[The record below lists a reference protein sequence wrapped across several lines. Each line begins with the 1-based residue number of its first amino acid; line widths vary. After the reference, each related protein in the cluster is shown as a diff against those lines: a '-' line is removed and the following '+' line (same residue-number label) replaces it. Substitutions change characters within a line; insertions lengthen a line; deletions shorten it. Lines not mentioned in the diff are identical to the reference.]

1 MKRNLLTASILA
13 GAIISLSCGCN
24 ASDTASKNPSQFAG
38 NWYGTINAGG
48 QQIDMAINIDEAGKS
63 ILLDIPQQNAKD
75 IPLTIDYMSADS
87 LALSLAAAGLSYR
100 GRLTSDSTING
111 TYEQQGMKFKLD
123 FVRGELGDKS
133 ERISPQEPQ
142 PPFNYEVREVFFE
155 NQAAKVILAGTLIYP
170 EGFKRGQKVPVVLMV
185 TGGGELDR
193 GKTKPFRVITDYLAR
208 NGIASLHYDKRGCGL
223 STGDFASA
231 TISDFADDAACGLDF
246 LKSVGDF
253 SQTGVIGHSEGGSV
267 AYILGAS
274 GLTDFLVTMAGPATR
289 MDTILSYQINAMMQ
303 ASGASSNPAISVV
316 EARLMLLQQDDSPY
330 NRDII
335 DFNPA
340 VYVRKVTCPVFALLC
355 DKDLNVD
362 PKMTLESLRKNLHQN
377 PGNQVKVYENLNHIF
392 QHCNPDNP
400 LETAS
405 PDELI
410 APDVPVDIAKWIGGL
425 CNK

>member
-1 MKRNLLTASILA
+1 MRHNLLTTSILA
-13 GAIISLSCGCN
+13 GAIIFSACGCN
-24 ASDTASKNPSQFAG
+24 ASGTASKNPSQFAG

-87 LALSLAAAGLSYR
+87 LAFSLAEAGLSYR
-100 GRLTSDSTING
+100 GRLTLDSTING
-111 TYEQQGMKFKLD
+111 TFEQQGMKFKLD
-123 FVRGELGDKS
+123 FAKGELGDKP
-133 ERISPQEPQ
+133 ERVSPQEPQ
-142 PPFNYEVREVFFE
+142 PPFNYEMREVFFE
-155 NQAAKVILAGTLIYP
+155 NKAAKVVLAGTLIYP
-170 EGFKRGQKVPVVLMV
+170 EGFKKGQKVPVVLMV
-185 TGGGELDR
+185 TGGGDLDR

-231 TISDFADDAACGLDF
+231 TISDFAEDAACGLDF
-246 LKSVGDF
+246 LKALGDF

-267 AYILGAS
+267 AYILGS
-274 GLTDFLVTMAGPATR
+274 RGLTDFLVTMAGPATR

-303 ASGASSNPAISVV
+303 ASGVSSNPAISVV

-330 NRDII
+330 NRHII

-340 VYVRKVTCPVFALLC
+340 ADVRKVACPVFALLC

-362 PKMTLESLRKNLHQN
+362 PKMTLESLNKNLRQN
-377 PGNQVKVYENLNHIF
+377 PQNQVKIYENLNHIF

-400 LETAS
+400 LETTDG
-405 PDELI
+405 DELI
-410 APDVPVDIAKWIGGL
+410 SPDVPVDIANWIGGL
-425 CNK
+425 CDE

>member
-1 MKRNLLTASILA
+1 
-13 GAIISLSCGCN
+13 
-24 ASDTASKNPSQFAG
+24 
-38 NWYGTINAGG
+38 
-48 QQIDMAINIDEAGKS
+48 
-63 ILLDIPQQNAKD
+63 
-75 IPLTIDYMSADS
+75 
-87 LALSLAAAGLSYR
+87 
-100 GRLTSDSTING
+100 
-111 TYEQQGMKFKLD
+111 
-123 FVRGELGDKS
+123 
-133 ERISPQEPQ
+133 
-142 PPFNYEVREVFFE
+142 
-155 NQAAKVILAGTLIYP
+155 
-170 EGFKRGQKVPVVLMV
+170 MV

-193 GKTKPFRVITDYLAR
+193 GKTKPFRVVTDYLAR

-267 AYILGAS
+267 AYILGAR

-377 PGNQVKVYENLNHIF
+377 PENQVKVYENLNHIF
-392 QHCNPDNP
+392 QHCNPDNL
-400 LETAS
+400 LETSS

-425 CNK
+425 CDE

>member
-13 GAIISLSCGCN
+13 GAIISLSYGCN

-48 QQIDMAINIDEAGKS
+48 QQIDMAINIDETGKS

-155 NQAAKVILAGTLIYP
+155 NKAAKVVLAGTLIYP
-170 EGFKRGQKVPVVLMV
+170 EGFKKGQKVPVVLMV
-185 TGGGELDR
+185 TGGGDLDR

-246 LKSVGDF
+246 LKALGDF

-267 AYILGAS
+267 AYILGS
-274 GLTDFLVTMAGPATR
+274 RGLTDFLVTMAGPAMR
-289 MDTILSYQINAMMQ
+289 MDAILSYQINAMMQ
-303 ASGASSNPAISVV
+303 ASGASSNPAISVA
-316 EARLMLLQQDDSPY
+316 EARLILLQQDDSPY

-335 DFNPA
+335 DFNPT
-340 VYVRKVTCPVFALLC
+340 VYVQKVACPVFALIC

-362 PKMTLESLRKNLHQN
+362 PKMTLESLNKNLQQN
-377 PGNQVKVYENLNHIF
+377 PRNQVKVYENLNHIF
-392 QHCNPDNP
+392 QHCNPDKP
-400 LETAS
+400 LETIDG
-405 PDELI
+405 DELI
-410 APDVPVDIAKWIGGL
+410 SPDVPVDIAKWINEL

>member
-24 ASDTASKNPSQFAG
+24 ANDTASKNPSQFAG

-48 QQIDMAINIDEAGKS
+48 QQIDMAINIDETGKS

-111 TYEQQGMKFKLD
+111 TYEQQGLKFKLD
-123 FVRGELGDKS
+123 FVRGILGEKT

-155 NQAAKVILAGTLIYP
+155 NKAAKVVLAGTLIYP
-170 EGFKRGQKVPVVLMV
+170 EGFKKGQKVPVVLMV

-267 AYILGAS
+267 AYILGAR

-316 EARLMLLQQDDSPY
+316 EARLMLLQQDNSPY

-362 PKMTLESLRKNLHQN
+362 PKMTLESLRKNFHQN
-377 PGNQVKVYENLNHIF
+377 PENQVKVYENLNHIF

-400 LETAS
+400 LETANS
-405 PDELI
+405 DELI
-410 APDVPVDIAKWIGGL
+410 DPDVPVDIAKWIGGL
-425 CNK
+425 CDE

>member
-48 QQIDMAINIDEAGKS
+48 QQIDMAINIDETGKS

-155 NQAAKVILAGTLIYP
+155 NKAAKVVLAGTLIYP
-170 EGFKRGQKVPVVLMV
+170 EGFKKGA
-185 TGGGELDR
+185 E
-193 GKTKPFRVITDYLAR
+193 
-208 NGIASLHYDKRGCGL
+208 
-223 STGDFASA
+223 SA
-231 TISDFADDAACGLDF
+231 CCADGY
-246 LKSVGDF
+246 GRWR
-253 SQTGVIGHSEGGSV
+253 T
-267 AYILGAS
+267 
-274 GLTDFLVTMAGPATR
+274 
-289 MDTILSYQINAMMQ
+289 
-303 ASGASSNPAISVV
+303 
-316 EARLMLLQQDDSPY
+316 
-330 NRDII
+330 
-335 DFNPA
+335 
-340 VYVRKVTCPVFALLC
+340 
-355 DKDLNVD
+355 
-362 PKMTLESLRKNLHQN
+362 
-377 PGNQVKVYENLNHIF
+377 
-392 QHCNPDNP
+392 
-400 LETAS
+400 
-405 PDELI
+405 
-410 APDVPVDIAKWIGGL
+410 
-425 CNK
+425 